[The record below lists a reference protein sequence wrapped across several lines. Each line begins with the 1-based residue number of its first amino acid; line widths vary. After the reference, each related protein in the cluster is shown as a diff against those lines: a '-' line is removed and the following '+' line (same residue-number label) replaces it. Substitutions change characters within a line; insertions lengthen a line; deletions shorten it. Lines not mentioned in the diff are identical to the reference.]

1 MRADNLLIILV
12 AVTALA
18 FIIQCVAVWITLS
31 RAREIA
37 ARLEKQSDDM
47 KTDLQRVV
55 DNLRQTAETLEQPVQ
70 RISDELNSTTTLLS
84 QLIQDRAKDVD
95 QFVKDMTQV
104 GRDQAGKLDFV
115 VTDTVQKFEQVTE
128 VIQRDVLQPAIEISS
143 LIKGLKSGLGFL
155 FSRKAPRPTE
165 GVSEEE
171 ELFI

>member
-1 MRADNLLIILV
+1 M
-12 AVTALA
+12 
-18 FIIQCVAVWITLS
+18 
-31 RAREIA
+31 A
-37 ARLEKQSDDM
+37 ARLEKQSEEM
-47 KTDLQRVV
+47 RTDLQRVV
-55 DNLRQTAETLEQPVQ
+55 ENLRQTAETLEQPLQ
-70 RISDELNSTTTLLS
+70 RISDEINNTTTLLS
-84 QLIQDRAKDVD
+84 QLVRDRAKDVD
-95 QFVKDMTQV
+95 QFVKDMAQV